1 MSGPLICCATP
12 VCRVVARNRFRLIRL
27 LRADCADTTD
37 LLAVVTPAECQLGTL
52 GYAWLFYCL
61 SCSNRLV
68 KGMRSL
74 PMMHSSMASSFDSTI
89 SASSSSWS
97 SLTATNWAVAGA
109 GDSRLRLAASAPG
122 APPSCSLCC
131 PAAEGALAFGFPIG
145 EARGSVGSSSFLS
158 SLPGSS
164 FYYPT

>member
-12 VCRVVARNRFRLIRL
+12 VCRVVARNRFRLMRL

-52 GYAWLFYCL
+52 GCAWLFCCL

-89 SASSSSWS
+89 SASSSCS
-97 SLTATNWAVAGA
+97 SPTSTKWAVAGA
-109 GDSRLRLAASAPG
+109 AGSRLWPAAPG

-131 PAAEGALAFGFPIG
+131 PAASSVLAAGSPEG
-145 EARGSVGSSSFLS
+145 EARGS
-158 SLPGSS
+158 
-164 FYYPT
+164 